1 MQESCY
7 KKENH
12 SSPSTPRVKPITISV
27 IRGQTTDFVLSKQIQ
42 HGRLHWMLD
51 TKCISN
57 SPITQYICLPSPA
70 HSKQDTSLTSYLSIK
85 RNRQNN
91 RDKQQKRRKTFS
103 LFKCKVFLDSICV
116 LPPRMLWSP
125 LFNSRKC
132 PLKSLF
138 NVLWYGIWKC
148 IFFSA
153 IGWKTILEPCNTA
166 AENKNM
172 PISPFL

>member
-1 MQESCY
+1 MKAVT
-7 KKENH
+7 KKEKH

-57 SPITQYICLPSPA
+57 SPITQYICLPSPP

-85 RNRQNN
+85 RNGQN
-91 RDKQQKRRKTFS
+91 RDKQQNRRKVFS
-103 LFKCKVFLDSICV
+103 LFKCKVFLDSICF

-125 LFNSRKC
+125 FLIPESVLSSP
-132 PLKSLF
+132 PLMCSGMVSS
-138 NVLWYGIWKC
+138 NAY
-148 IFFSA
+148 FSQPLLVGKHYQNHA
-153 IGWKTILEPCNTA
+153 IRRQ
-166 AENKNM
+166 
-172 PISPFL
+172 